1 VIFLLA
7 LIALQQFGYPITAY
21 GTAALVA
28 YELLYDSISCFASGA
43 GRHHPG
49 GRWVDILLTNW

>member
-1 VIFLLA
+1 VIILLA

-28 YELLYDSISCFASGA
+28 YELLYDSISCFAA
-43 GRHHPG
+43 VR
-49 GRWVDILLTNW
+49 VAIILADDGLIFS